1 MSSPLR
7 TIIVDA
13 DAESR
18 ATLRSVLASNRAT
31 MFVAEFTDIT
41 EALVEGPARRPD
53 LLIVQL
59 PQQGDLV
66 DPDRAERAVDE
77 LTKAMPDA
85 ALFATAPPVSADF
98 VIRVIRAGA
107 VEFLTRPVERAHVL
121 AALDKIAR
129 RRGSTVRGRTG
140 KITSIFSAKGGLG
153 VTTMATNL
161 AVCLAT
167 AKTSNNVLLIDMD
180 SRQSDVSTFLNLR
193 PTYSVLDAFEN
204 IGRMDES
211 FLRGLLSKHNS
222 GAWVLPG
229 PSRMERIQLGAEPVR
244 IGLEI
249 MRSYFDQVVLDLRHD
264 LDPGTVA
271 ALELSDSILF
281 LTGLDVAAVRAG
293 RAALAALRGLGI
305 NMSKVKVVVM
315 REDTGEEVTAK
326 HVKDALDAP
335 VFWKIPNDYVS
346 VVAAINAG
354 DPVVTAAPRSRVARS
369 IQALGEWVA
378 QASVETKGQ
387 QKKTAFSLKRL
398 MWNPKGGQK

>member
-13 DAESR
+13 DPESR
-18 ATLRSVLASNRAT
+18 ATLRGILAGNRAA
-31 MFVAEFTDIT
+31 MFVAEFSDIA
-41 EALVEGPARRPD
+41 EALIEGPARRPD

-59 PQQGDLV
+59 PQHGDVL
-66 DPDRAERAVDE
+66 DPDKAEKALEE
-77 LTKAMPDA
+77 LSKAMPDVV
-85 ALFATAPPVSADF
+85 LFATAPPVSADF

-129 RRGSTVRGRTG
+129 RRGSTSRGRSG
-140 KITSIFSAKGGLG
+140 KITSVFAAKGGLG

-167 AKTSNNVLLIDMD
+167 ANKAGGVLLIDLD

-211 FLRGLLSKHNS
+211 FLRGLLSKHSS
-222 GAWVLPG
+222 GVWVLPG

-244 IGLEI
+244 IGLDI
-249 MRSYFDQVVLDLRHD
+249 MRSYFDHLVLDLRHD
-264 LDPGTVA
+264 LDPGSVT
-271 ALELSDSILF
+271 ALEVSDTILF

-293 RAALAALRGLGI
+293 RAALAAFRSLGI
-305 NMSKVKVVVM
+305 NMQKVKVVVM
-315 REDTGEEVTAK
+315 REDTGEEVKAK
-326 HVKDALDAP
+326 HVKEALDAP

-346 VVAAINAG
+346 VVAAINTG
-354 DPVVTAAPRSRVARS
+354 DPVVMAAPRSKVARS
-369 IQALGEWVA
+369 VRALGDWLG
-378 QASVETKGQ
+378 QASAEGKSQQ
-387 QKKTAFSLKRL
+387 QKSFSLKRL
-398 MWNPKGGQK
+398 MWNPKGSR

>member
-13 DAESR
+13 DPESR
-18 ATLRSVLASNRAT
+18 ATLRGILAGNRAA
-31 MFVAEFTDIT
+31 MFVAEFSDIA
-41 EALVEGPARRPD
+41 EALIEGPARRPD

-59 PQQGDLV
+59 PQHGDVV
-66 DPDRAERAVDE
+66 DPDKAEKAVEE
-77 LTKAMPDA
+77 LSKAMPDVV
-85 ALFATAPPVSADF
+85 LCATSPPVSADS
-98 VIRVIRAGA
+98 VIRVIRAAA

-129 RRGSTVRGRTG
+129 RRGSTSRGRSG
-140 KITSIFSAKGGLG
+140 KITSVFAAKGGLG

-167 AKTSNNVLLIDMD
+167 ANKAGNVLLIDLD

-211 FLRGLLSKHNS
+211 FLRGLLSKHPS
-222 GAWVLPG
+222 GVWVLPG

-244 IGLEI
+244 IGLDI
-249 MRSYFDQVVLDLRHD
+249 MRSYFDHLVLDLRHD
-264 LDPGTVA
+264 LDPGSVT
-271 ALELSDSILF
+271 ALEVSDTILF

-293 RAALAALRGLGI
+293 RAALAAFRSLGI
-305 NMSKVKVVVM
+305 NMQKVKVVVM
-315 REDTGEEVTAK
+315 REDTGEEVKAK
-326 HVKDALDAP
+326 HVKEALDAP

-346 VVAAINAG
+346 VVAAINTG
-354 DPVVTAAPRSRVARS
+354 DPVVMAAPRSKVARS
-369 IQALGEWVA
+369 VRALGDWLS
-378 QASVETKGQ
+378 QASAEGKSQQ
-387 QKKTAFSLKRL
+387 QKSFSLKRL
-398 MWNPKGGQK
+398 MWNPKGSR

>member
-7 TIIVDA
+7 TIIVDS
-13 DAESR
+13 DGESR
-18 ATLRSVLASNRAT
+18 ATLRSILAANRAT
-31 MFVAEFTDIT
+31 MFVAEFSDIA

-53 LLIVQL
+53 LMIVQL
-59 PQQGDLV
+59 PQHGDVV
-66 DPDRAERAVDE
+66 DPDRAERAIDD
-77 LTKAMPDA
+77 LSKALPECV
-85 ALFATAPPVSADF
+85 LFATAPPVSADF

-121 AALDKIAR
+121 AALDKMAR
-129 RRGSTVRGRTG
+129 RRGTSSHTRTG
-140 KITSIFSAKGGLG
+140 KITSVFSAKGGLG

-161 AVCLAT
+161 SVCLAT
-167 AKTSNNVLLIDMD
+167 GKAGANVLLIDMD

-211 FLRGLLSKHNS
+211 FLRGLLSKHAS
-222 GAWVLPG
+222 GVSVLPG

-249 MRSYFDQVVLDLRHD
+249 MRSYFDHVVLDLRHD

-293 RAALAALRGLGI
+293 RAALAAFRSLGI
-305 NMSKVKVVVM
+305 NMQKVKVVVM

-326 HVKDALDAP
+326 HVKEALDAT

-346 VVAAINAG
+346 VVASINSG
-354 DPVVTAAPRSRVARS
+354 DPVVTASPRSKVARS
-369 IQALGEWVA
+369 IRSLGEWVGQVSVDTKA
-378 QASVETKGQ
+378 QSRKP
-387 QKKTAFSLKRL
+387 FSLKRL
-398 MWNPKGGQK
+398 MWNPKGPR

>member
-13 DAESR
+13 DPESR
-18 ATLRSVLASNRAT
+18 ATLRSILAGNRAT
-31 MFVAEFTDIT
+31 MFVAEFSDIA
-41 EALVEGPARRPD
+41 EALIEGPARRPD

-59 PQQGDLV
+59 PQHGDLL
-66 DPDRAERAVDE
+66 DPDKAEEAVEE
-77 LTKAMPDA
+77 LSKAMPDVVI
-85 ALFATAPPVSADF
+85 FATAPPVSADF

-107 VEFLTRPVERAHVL
+107 VEFITRPVERAHIL
-121 AALDKIAR
+121 AALDKITR
-129 RRGSTVRGRTG
+129 RRGSASRGRTG
-140 KITSIFSAKGGLG
+140 RVTSVFSAKGGLG

-167 AKTSNNVLLIDMD
+167 ANNAGNVLLIDLD

-211 FLRGLLSKHNS
+211 FLRGLLSKHPS
-222 GAWVLPG
+222 GVWVLPG

-249 MRSYFDQVVLDLRHD
+249 MRAYFDQVVLDLRHD
-264 LDPGTVA
+264 LDPGTGT
-271 ALELSDSILF
+271 ALEVSDTILF

-293 RAALAALRGLGI
+293 RAALAAFRSLGI
-305 NMSKVKVVVM
+305 NMQKVKVVVM
-315 REDTGEEVTAK
+315 REDTGEEVKAK
-326 HVKDALDAP
+326 HVKEALDAA

-346 VVAAINAG
+346 VVAAINSG
-354 DPVVTAAPRSRVARS
+354 DPVVTAAPRSKVARS
-369 IQALGEWVA
+369 VRALGEWLG
-378 QASVETKGQ
+378 QAASEGKSQQ
-387 QKKTAFSLKRL
+387 QKAFSLKRL
-398 MWNPKGGQK
+398 MWNPKGSR